1 MKTST
6 KIFAGITAVA
16 ILLTSAGAAFADSG
30 DYDGQGQGQ
39 GQGQSQA
46 QGQGRGVGS
55 EQDGL
60 LDDYMTAAMAEVFG
74 LTIEEMTSRL
84 EAEESFITIALSQGY
99 EIEDI
104 DGMMENVRL
113 VAVEIAASE
122 GVILGRQES
131 NQMLS
136 QLGTKGQGGRI
147 AGQEG
152 APRINMSEDGEC
164 DEETCDHDGEP
175 LFENAAR
182 ESTMRRGG
190 R

>member
-16 ILLTSAGAAFADSG
+16 IVLASTGAVFADSG
-30 DYDGQGQGQ
+30 DYLGQGQ

-60 LDDYMTAAMAEVFG
+60 LDDYITAAMAEVFG
-74 LTIEEMTSRL
+74 LTVEEIELRY
-84 EAEESFITIALSQGY
+84 EAEDSFITIALSQGF

-104 DGMMENVRL
+104 DGMMDD
-113 VAVEIAASE
+113 
-122 GVILGRQES
+122 VILGRQES
-131 NQMLS
+131 NQMVS

-152 APRINMSEDGEC
+152 APRINMTDGEC
-164 DEETCDHDGEP
+164 DEETCDCDSEP
-175 LFENAAR
+175 LYENATG
-182 ESTMRRGG
+182 ESMMRRGEYK
-190 R
+190 

>member
-16 ILLTSAGAAFADSG
+16 ILLTSTGAAFADSG
-30 DYDGQGQGQ
+30 DYYGQGQGQ
-39 GQGQSQA
+39 GQDQA

-55 EQDGL
+55 EEDGL
-60 LDDYMTAAMAEVFG
+60 LNDYMTAAMAEVFG
-74 LTIEEMTSRL
+74 LTIEEINLRM
-84 EAEESFITIALSQGY
+84 EAEESFITIALSQEF

-104 DGMMENVRL
+104 DGMMDNIRST
-113 VAVEIAASE
+113 AVEIAASE

-131 NQMLS
+131 NQMLT

-147 AGQEG
+147 AGEEG
-152 APRINMSEDGEC
+152 APKNNMIDGEC
-164 DEETCDHDGEP
+164 DEETCDCDSEP
-175 LFENAAR
+175 LYENATG
-182 ESTMRRGG
+182 ESMMRRGE

>member
-16 ILLTSAGAAFADSG
+16 ILLTSTGAAFADSG
-30 DYDGQGQGQ
+30 DFYGQGQGQ
-39 GQGQSQA
+39 G

-60 LDDYMTAAMAEVFG
+60 LDDYMTAAMAKVFG
-74 LTIEEMTSRL
+74 LTIEEINLRMK
-84 EAEESFITIALSQGY
+84 AEESFITIALSQGFK
-99 EIEDI
+99 IEDI
-104 DGMMENVRL
+104 DGMMDNVRST
-113 VAVEIAASE
+113 AVEIAASE
-122 GVILGRQES
+122 GIILGRQES

-175 LFENAAR
+175 LYENALG
-182 ESTMRRGG
+182 ESMMRRGG
-190 R
+190 LK

>member
-16 ILLTSAGAAFADSG
+16 ILLTSTGAVFADSG
-30 DYDGQGQGQ
+30 DDYGQGQGQ
-39 GQGQSQA
+39 AQGQG

-55 EQDGL
+55 EEDGL
-60 LDDYMTAAMAEVFG
+60 LDGYMTAAMAEVFG
-74 LTIEEMTSRL
+74 LTIEEVNSRL
-84 EAEESFITIALSQGY
+84 EAEESFITIALSQGF

-104 DGMMENVRL
+104 DRMMDIVRST
-113 VAVEIAASE
+113 AVEIAASE
-122 GVILGRQES
+122 GVFLGRQES
-131 NQMLS
+131 NQMLT

-164 DEETCDHDGEP
+164 DEETCDCDGGEP
-175 LFENAAR
+175 LYENAAG
-182 ESTMRRGG
+182 ESMMRRGG
-190 R
+190 QK

>member
-1 MKTST
+1 MNTST
-6 KIFAGITAVA
+6 KIFTGITAVA
-16 ILLTSAGAAFADSG
+16 ILLASTGVVFADSG
-30 DYDGQGQGQ
+30 DYFGQGQ

-60 LDDYMTAAMAEVFG
+60 MDDYMTAAMAKVFG
-74 LTIEEMTSRL
+74 LTTEEMDLRY
-84 EAEESFITIALSQGY
+84 EAEESFITIALSQGF

-104 DGMMENVRL
+104 DGLMDEVRL
-113 VAVEIAASE
+113 TAVELVAAE

-131 NQMLS
+131 NQMVS

-147 AGQEG
+147 AGGEG
-152 APRINMSEDGEC
+152 APKINMTDGGC
-164 DEETCDHDGEP
+164 DEETCDCDGEP
-175 LFENAAR
+175 LYENAEG
-182 ESTMRRGG
+182 ESMMRRGG

>member
-30 DYDGQGQGQ
+30 DYDGQRQ

-60 LDDYMTAAMAEVFG
+60 LNDYMTAAMAKVFG

-104 DGMMENVRL
+104 DGMMENVRS

-152 APRINMSEDGEC
+152 ALRINMSEDGEC

-175 LFENAAR
+175 LFENATG

>member
-16 ILLTSAGAAFADSG
+16 ILLTSTGAAFADSG
-30 DYDGQGQGQ
+30 DFYGQGQGQ
-39 GQGQSQA
+39 G

-60 LDDYMTAAMAEVFG
+60 LDDYMTAAMAKVFG
-74 LTIEEMTSRL
+74 LTIEEINLRMK
-84 EAEESFITIALSQGY
+84 AEESFITIALSQGFK
-99 EIEDI
+99 IEDI
-104 DGMMENVRL
+104 DGMMDNVRST
-113 VAVEIAASE
+113 AVEIAASE
-122 GVILGRQES
+122 GIILGRQES

-175 LFENAAR
+175 LYENATG
-182 ESTMRRGG
+182 ESMMRRGG
-190 R
+190 QK

>member
-16 ILLTSAGAAFADSG
+16 ILLASTGAVFADSG
-30 DYDGQGQGQ
+30 DFYGQGQGQ
-39 GQGQSQA
+39 GESQG

-60 LDDYMTAAMAEVFG
+60 MDDYMTAAMAEVFG
-74 LTIEEMTSRL
+74 LTVEEIELRY
-84 EAEESFITIALSQGY
+84 EAEDSFITIALSQGF

-104 DGMMENVRL
+104 DGMMDDVRSI
-113 VAVEIAASE
+113 AVEIAASE

-131 NQMLS
+131 NQMVS
-136 QLGTKGQGGRI
+136 QLGTKGQVGRI
-147 AGQEG
+147 AGGEG
-152 APRINMSEDGEC
+152 APKINMTEGEC
-164 DEETCDHDGEP
+164 DEETCDCDSEP
-175 LFENAAR
+175 LYENAEG
-182 ESTMRRGG
+182 ESMMRRGG

>member
-16 ILLTSAGAAFADSG
+16 ILLTSTGAAFADSG
-30 DYDGQGQGQ
+30 DFYGQGQGQ
-39 GQGQSQA
+39 GQNQG
-46 QGQGRGVGS
+46 QGQGRGVES

-74 LTIEEMTSRL
+74 LTIEEINLRM
-84 EAEESFITIALSQGY
+84 EAEESFITIALSQGF

-104 DGMMENVRL
+104 DGMMDTIRSTAL
-113 VAVEIAASE
+113 DIAASE
-122 GVILGRQES
+122 GVVLGRQES

-147 AGQEG
+147 AGQED
-152 APRINMSEDGEC
+152 APKINMINGEC
-164 DEETCDHDGEP
+164 DEETCDCDGEP
-175 LFENAAR
+175 LYENALG
-182 ESTMRRGG
+182 ESMIRRGG
-190 R
+190 RR

>member
-6 KIFAGITAVA
+6 KIIAGITAVA
-16 ILLTSAGAAFADSG
+16 IILLTSTGAAFADSG
-30 DYDGQGQGQ
+30 DFYGQGQDQ
-39 GQGQSQA
+39 G

-55 EQDGL
+55 EQNGL

-74 LTIEEMTSRL
+74 LTIEEINLRM
-84 EAEESFITIALSQGY
+84 EAEESFITIALSQGF

-104 DGMMENVRL
+104 DGMMDTIRST
-113 VAVEIAASE
+113 AVEIAASR
-122 GVILGRQES
+122 GVVFGRQES

-152 APRINMSEDGEC
+152 APRINMIDGGC
-164 DEETCDHDGEP
+164 DEETCDCDGEP
-175 LFENAAR
+175 LYENALG
-182 ESTMRRGG
+182 ESMLRRGG
-190 R
+190 RK

>member
-16 ILLTSAGAAFADSG
+16 ILLTSTGAAFADSG
-30 DYDGQGQGQ
+30 DYYGQGQGQ
-39 GQGQSQA
+39 GQDQA

-55 EQDGL
+55 EEDGL
-60 LDDYMTAAMAEVFG
+60 LNDYMIAAMAEVFG
-74 LTIEEMTSRL
+74 LTIEEINLRM
-84 EAEESFITIALSQGY
+84 EAEESFITIALSQGF
-99 EIEDI
+99 EIEEI
-104 DGMMENVRL
+104 DGMMDNIRST
-113 VAVEIAASE
+113 AVKIAASE

-152 APRINMSEDGEC
+152 APKSNMIDGEC
-164 DEETCDHDGEP
+164 DEETCDCDGEP
-175 LFENAAR
+175 LYENATG
-182 ESTMRRGG
+182 ESMMRRSG

>member
-16 ILLTSAGAAFADSG
+16 ILLTSTGAAFADSG
-30 DYDGQGQGQ
+30 DYYGQGQGQ
-39 GQGQSQA
+39 GQDQA

-55 EQDGL
+55 EEDGL
-60 LDDYMTAAMAEVFG
+60 LNDYMTAAMAEVFG
-74 LTIEEMTSRL
+74 LTIEEINLRM
-84 EAEESFITIALSQGY
+84 EAEESFITIALSQGF

-104 DGMMENVRL
+104 DGMMDNIRST
-113 VAVEIAASE
+113 AVEIAASE

-152 APRINMSEDGEC
+152 APKNNMIDGEC
-164 DEETCDHDGEP
+164 DEETCDCDSEP
-175 LFENAAR
+175 LYENATG
-182 ESTMRRGG
+182 ESMMRRGE